1 MKYQTLP
8 VCIAL
13 VMSLYAT
20 AISAQTLPDEVS
32 YSNDI
37 SPILHTYCLSCH
49 QPGGKGYEESGF
61 DSRSYESLMKGG
73 RLGPVIRPGKSADST
88 LIGLIEGH
96 AHPFIAMPSGN
107 AGHLSSHDVSLLKK
121 WVDQGAKN
129 N

>member
-1 MKYQTLP
+1 MKNQTLP

-13 VMSLYAT
+13 VLSFYVT
-20 AISAQTLPDEVS
+20 AIPAQTQQDVS
-32 YSNDI
+32 YRNDI

-49 QPGGKGYEESGF
+49 RPGGKGYEESGF
-61 DSRSYESLMKGG
+61 DIRSYESLMKGG
-73 RLGPVIRPGKSADST
+73 KLGPVIKPGKSSEST

-96 AHPFIAMPSGN
+96 AHPFISMPSGK
-107 AGHLSSHDVSLLKK
+107 AGHLSSQDVALLKK